1 MFVAQILGAAAG
13 AAGTAAVLGPPGAQR
28 DNNGNTQRDNNGN
41 VIGGNNGNTQRDN
54 NGNVIGNNGNTQIG
68 NGNTI
73 NQVGPSPW
81 LAVACWIVMMMPART
96 AGSTPRCE
104 RTPRTLQLHA

>member
-1 MFVAQILGAAAG
+1 VFVAQILGAAAG

-28 DNNGNTQRDNNGN
+28 D
-41 VIGGNNGNTQRDN
+41 NNGNTQRDN